1 MSEKGLKSMAAI
13 KSLIAYISEERDRE
27 MNTFFLASIC
37 DDTENA
43 IIKEMS
49 GYDRGGLVEE
59 LLREYPGIK
68 IENA

>member
-1 MSEKGLKSMAAI
+1 MTEI
-13 KSLIAYISEERDRE
+13 KSLTAYISEERNRE
-27 MNTFFLASIC
+27 KDTFFLATVS

-43 IIKEMS
+43 IIKEFS
-49 GYDRGGLVEE
+49 DYDRDRLIEE

>member
-1 MSEKGLKSMAAI
+1 MADII

-43 IIKEMS
+43 VIKEVS
-49 GYDRGGLVEE
+49 DYDRGCLVEE